1 VRHIVEVFDQ
11 KTEVLLLS
19 VDIAEHHEDALKV
32 LMNWKQPE
40 DEFDGYDLSEE
51 QINILEDWTGKQ
63 LSGVNRI
70 VQLVCIE

>member
-1 VRHIVEVFDQ
+1 MKHIVEVFDQ

-32 LMNWKQPE
+32 LMNWKRPE

>member
-1 VRHIVEVFDQ
+1 MKHIVEVFDQ

>member
-1 VRHIVEVFDQ
+1 MKHIVEVFDQ

-51 QINILEDWTGKQ
+51 QINILEYWTGKQ

>member
-1 VRHIVEVFDQ
+1 MKHIVEVFDQ

-32 LMNWKQPE
+32 IMNWKQPE

-51 QINILEDWTGKQ
+51 QISILEDWTGKK

-70 VQLVCIE
+70 VQLVCTE

>member
-1 VRHIVEVFDQ
+1 VKHIVEVFDQ

>member
-1 VRHIVEVFDQ
+1 MRHIVEVFDQ